1 MVVDEDEDDID
12 IELQLLATNY
22 MKNYDE
28 TKIF

>member
-1 MVVDEDEDDID
+1 MVVDKDEDDMD
-12 IELQLLATNY
+12 TELQLLATNY